1 MLSPANSLP
10 AYGTL
15 LGQTKS
21 TLGLEKTEFHVFE
34 IFRLSELVWIYDK
47 VNKQINKY
55 CHRHIKKR
63 GNIELKLCMSEKLSM
78 NNKKRSWI
86 NQKEQEEE
94 SYPKTINFSARS
106 LGPRPPPPSSPSCI
120 QDGKSILKRGVQ
132 NFPYLSPTV
141 IKPFM

>member
-78 NNKKRSWI
+78 KNKKRSWI

-106 LGPRPPPPSSPSCI
+106 LGPPPPSSPSCI
-120 QDGKSILKRGVQ
+120 QEGKSILKRGVQ

-141 IKPFM
+141 NKPFM